1 MLPDAYVT
9 PTFVGFI
16 ESPTAVD
23 CGTTRLNISGWV
35 FCRETPIKALHLQI
49 DDAVPLTIPYG
60 IPRADVAAVHA
71 RPSQPEIRFRDSSS
85 CSGSALLR
93 RSH

>member
-23 CGTTRLNISGWV
+23 RGTTRLNISGWV

-49 DDAVPLTIPYG
+49 DDACP
-60 IPRADVAAVHA
+60 
-71 RPSQPEIRFRDSSS
+71 
-85 CSGSALLR
+85 
-93 RSH
+93 